1 MNNKRVYI
9 DGIFDLFHRGHLES
23 FYKTKNIYG
32 EENKEGVDVIVGIIS
47 DADAQDYKRLPII
60 KEEDRIKII
69 EGIKCVNEVIF
80 PAPLIIDNKFIE
92 DNKLD
97 MIVHGFANKDDFEK
111 QKDFFKI
118 PLELNK
124 FKTIE
129 YYSKI
134 STSDII
140 NNIKTNY

>member
-32 EENKEGVDVIVGIIS
+32 EDNKDNVDVIVGIVSDS
-47 DADAQDYKRLPII
+47 DAENYKRLPII
-60 KEEDRIKII
+60 KEKDRVKII
-69 EGIKCVNEVIF
+69 ESIGCVNEIIF

-97 MIVHGFANKDDFEK
+97 MIVHGFANNEDFEK
-111 QKDFFKI
+111 QKEFFKI
-118 PLELNK
+118 PLQLNK

-129 YYSKI
+129 YYSEI

-140 NNIKTNY
+140 NNIKKNY

>member
-32 EENKEGVDVIVGIIS
+32 EDNKDNVDVIVGIVSDS
-47 DADAQDYKRLPII
+47 DAENYKRLPII
-60 KEEDRIKII
+60 KEKDRVKII
-69 EGIKCVNEVIF
+69 ESIGCVNEIIF

-97 MIVHGFANKDDFEK
+97 MIVHGFANNEDFEK
-111 QKDFFKI
+111 QKEFFKI
-118 PLELNK
+118 PLQLNK

-129 YYSKI
+129 YYSEI

-140 NNIKTNY
+140 DNIKKNY